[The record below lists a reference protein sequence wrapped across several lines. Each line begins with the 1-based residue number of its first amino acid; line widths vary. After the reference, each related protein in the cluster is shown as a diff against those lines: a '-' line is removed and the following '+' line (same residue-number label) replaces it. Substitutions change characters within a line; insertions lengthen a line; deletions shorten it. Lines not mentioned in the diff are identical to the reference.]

1 MTATLFR
8 NVMIFDG
15 VGSES
20 FLGEVLVEEGRV
32 SELARGT
39 GAIAGERAADTVDG
53 EGMTLMPGL
62 VEGHCHLTF
71 VGISTNKELG
81 EIPVE
86 EHLMKTVRNAKLL
99 LDHGFTSAFSAAS
112 AKMRLDVVIRD
123 EIAAGHIPG
132 PRLRAA
138 SPEIT
143 VTAGL
148 GDENRWQL
156 SASSFGFVA
165 DGPEEIRKAVRI
177 AVREG
182 VDNVKVNISGDEFVS
197 HARAEITSMTEP
209 EVRAAVETAHDFGKM
224 VACHSRA
231 AESVKRA
238 VRAGV
243 DCIYHCDFADEEA
256 LDMLEGVKDR
266 VFIGPAAG
274 LVHNAVFEG
283 EAVGLTKAVAER
295 MGLPRK
301 FEHTIATYHEMRRR
315 GMRVVIGGDY
325 GFSITPMGQNARDI
339 GHFVKFFGY
348 SPAEALRCATSIGGE
363 LMGMKGEIGVIR
375 QGALADLLLV
385 DGDPLQDVT
394 ILADKAR
401 LAAIMQGGRFHKA
414 KTGRGH
420 AYRAAAE

>member
-1 MTATLFR
+1 
-8 NVMIFDG
+8 
-15 VGSES
+15 
-20 FLGEVLVEEGRV
+20 
-32 SELARGT
+32 
-39 GAIAGERAADTVDG
+39 
-53 EGMTLMPGL
+53 
-62 VEGHCHLTF
+62 
-71 VGISTNKELG
+71 
-81 EIPVE
+81 
-86 EHLMKTVRNAKLL
+86 
-99 LDHGFTSAFSAAS
+99 
-112 AKMRLDVVIRD
+112 
-123 EIAAGHIPG
+123 
-132 PRLRAA
+132 
-138 SPEIT
+138 

-348 SPAEALRCATSIGGE
+348 SPAEALRCATSVGGE
-363 LMGMKGEIGVIR
+363 LMRMKGEIGVIR

-401 LAAIMQGGRFHKA
+401 LAAIMQGGRLHKA
-414 KTGRGH
+414 KTSRREP
-420 AYRAAAE
+420 YRAAAE

>member
-15 VGSES
+15 LGPES
-20 FLGEVLVEEGRV
+20 FPGEVLVEDGRV
-32 SELARGT
+32 AELARGN
-39 GAIAGERAADTVDG
+39 GAIAGERAADTIDG

-62 VEGHCHLTF
+62 VEGHCHLSF

-86 EHLMKTVRNAKLL
+86 EHLMKTMRNAKLL

-348 SPAEALRCATSIGGE
+348 SPAEALRCATSVGGE

-401 LAAIMQGGRFHKA
+401 LAAIMQGGRLHKA
-414 KTGRGH
+414 KTSRREP
-420 AYRAAAE
+420 YRAAAE

>member
-15 VGSES
+15 LGPES
-20 FLGEVLVEEGRV
+20 FPGEVLVEDGRV
-32 SELARGT
+32 AELARGD
-39 GAIAGERAADTVDG
+39 GAIAGERAADTIDG

-62 VEGHCHLTF
+62 VEGHCHLSF

-348 SPAEALRCATSIGGE
+348 SPAEALRCATSVGGE

-401 LAAIMQGGRFHKA
+401 LAAIMQGGRLHKA
-414 KTGRGH
+414 KTSRREP
-420 AYRAAAE
+420 YRAAAE

>member
-15 VGSES
+15 EGPDS
-20 FLGEVLVEEGRV
+20 FAGEVLVEGERITEV
-32 SELARGT
+32 ARGID
-39 GAIAGERAADTVDG
+39 AMAGERAVEIIEGD
-53 EGMTLMPGL
+53 GMTLMPGL

-86 EHLMKTVRNAKLL
+86 EHLMRTVRNAKLL
-99 LDHGFTSAFSAAS
+99 IDHGFTSAFSAAS
-112 AKMRLDVVIRD
+112 AKMRLDVVVRD
-123 EIAAGHIPG
+123 EIAAGHIAG

-156 SASSFGFVA
+156 TASSFGFVA
-165 DGPEEIRKAVRI
+165 DGPDEIRKAVRI

-224 VACHSRA
+224 IACHSRA

-243 DCIYHCDFADEEA
+243 DCIYHCDFVDEEA
-256 LDMLEGVKDR
+256 LDMLEGARDR

-283 EAVGLTKAVAER
+283 EAFGLTKEIAEK

-301 FEHTIATYHEMRRR
+301 FEHTVATYHEMRRR

-375 QGALADLLLV
+375 KGALADILLV

-394 ILADKAR
+394 MLADKAR
-401 LAAIMQGGRFHKA
+401 LAAIMQAGRFHKA
-414 KTGRGH
+414 NTGKRE
-420 AYRAAAE
+420 AYRVAAE

>member
-15 VGSES
+15 LGPES
-20 FLGEVLVEEGRV
+20 FPGEVLVEDGRV
-32 SELARGT
+32 AELARGD
-39 GAIAGERAADTVDG
+39 GAIAGERAADTIDG

-62 VEGHCHLTF
+62 VEGHCHLSF

-148 GDENRWQL
+148 GDENRRQL
-156 SASSFGFVA
+156 SAPSFGFVA

-348 SPAEALRCATSIGGE
+348 SPAEALRCATSVGGE

-401 LAAIMQGGRFHKA
+401 LAAIMQGGRLHKA
-414 KTGRGH
+414 KTSRREP
-420 AYRAAAE
+420 YRAAAE

>member
-8 NVMIFDG
+8 NVLIFDG

-20 FLGEVLVEEGRV
+20 FPGEVLVEDGSV
-32 SELARGT
+32 AELARGN
-39 GAIAGERAADTVDG
+39 GAIAGERAAETVDG

-86 EHLMKTVRNAKLL
+86 EHLMRTVRNAKLL

-156 SASSFGFVA
+156 TASSFGFVA

-182 VDNVKVNISGDEFVS
+182 VDNIKVNISGDEFVS

-414 KTGRGH
+414 KTGRREP
-420 AYRAAAE
+420 YRAAAE